1 MACTVATFQN
11 LTLCPDWSVGLGK
24 ALYLG
29 FPADFTA
36 VPTPPLLT
44 SAITN
49 EEYATAVGT
58 FTAVALKGFV
68 KMELDITQ
76 KLEINSKISENGAV
90 MTSIKGR
97 IVFSK
102 DALGFIKKLQP
113 RTSMV
118 VVVDKPHG
126 VRLQMGYTG
135 FETVVK
141 SWDIKEG
148 VDMSY
153 ADFEFENIVPPLVYT
168 GVAIPMQP

>member
-11 LTLCPDWSVGLGK
+11 LTLCQGWSVGLGK

-36 VPTPPLLT
+36 VPTPPILT

-49 EEYATAVGT
+49 EDYAVAVGT
-58 FTAVALKGFV
+58 FTAVAAKGFV

-76 KLEINSKISENGAV
+76 KLEIETKISENGASMV
-90 MTSIKGR
+90 STKGR

-102 DALGFIKKLQP
+102 DALGFIKKLKP
-113 RTSMV
+113 RTSV
-118 VVVDKPHG
+118 LIVVDKPHG
-126 VRLQMGYTG
+126 ERILIGYAG
-135 FETVVK
+135 FEAVLKT
-141 SWDIKEG
+141 WDIKEG

-153 ADFEFENIVPPLVYT
+153 ADFEFECIVLPMIYT
-168 GVAIPMQP
+168 AATIPMQP